1 LTGPIWSG
9 VGDVIEVPE
18 PIVKCQALKKYYPLK
33 QGVFSKVYAQVKAVE
48 GIDLSI
54 HRGETLGLVG
64 ESGCG
69 KSTLGRL
76 ILRLEEPTAGDIFF
90 ESRKVTGQS
99 KRQLSGLRREM
110 QIVFQDPYSSLN
122 PRQTIGTII
131 GEPFLIH
138 HPGSEK
144 EMTEK
149 VYTLLD
155 LVGIPANCIAR
166 YPHEFSGGQRQ
177 RIGIAR
183 ALILNPKLIICDEP
197 VSALDVSVQAQ
208 VINLLEDLQEQYGL
222 TYLFIAH
229 DLSVV
234 EHISDRVA
242 VMYLGQIVELAEN
255 RVLYSQAR
263 HPYTK
268 ALISAC
274 PVPDPHLNREKI
286 ILQGDVPSA
295 VNPPPGC
302 YFHTRCP
309 EAIDT
314 CSRQMPALIENEP
327 GHFVRCLRVQESVLS
342 GQTGVKE

>member
-1 LTGPIWSG
+1 VDG
-9 VGDVIEVPE
+9 V
-18 PIVKCQALKKYYPLK
+18 
-33 QGVFSKVYAQVKAVE
+33 
-48 GIDLSI
+48 DLSI
-54 HRGETLGLVG
+54 FRGETLGLVG

-76 ILRLEEPTAGDIFF
+76 ILLLEEPTAGEILFKGQKLTGR
-90 ESRKVTGQS
+90 SR
-99 KRQLSGLRREM
+99 RQLVSLRREM

-138 HPGSEK
+138 RLGDSN
-144 EMTEK
+144 EMTER
-149 VYTLLD
+149 VYELLD

-183 ALILNPKLIICDEP
+183 ALILNPQFIICDEP

-208 VINLLEDLQEQYGL
+208 VINLLEDLQERYGL

-229 DLSVV
+229 DLSLV

-242 VMYLGQIVELAEN
+242 VMYLGQMVELAESE
-255 RVLYSQAR
+255 VLYSRAQ

-274 PVPDPHLNREKI
+274 PVPDPRLRREKI
-286 ILQGDVPSA
+286 ILQGDVPSP
-295 VNPPPGC
+295 VDPPPGC
-302 YFHTRCP
+302 YFYTRCP
-309 EAIDT
+309 EAMDL
-314 CSRQMPALIENEP
+314 CSRERPELLESEP
-327 GHFVRCLRVQESVLS
+327 GHLVRCFRVNPL
-342 GQTGVKE
+342 

>member
-1 LTGPIWSG
+1 M
-9 VGDVIEVPE
+9 EE
-18 PIVKCQALKKYYPLK
+18 PIVICRGVKKYYPLK
-33 QGVFSKVYAQVKAVE
+33 RGVLSRTYAHVRAVE
-48 GIDLSI
+48 EVDLSMF
-54 HRGETLGLVG
+54 RGETMGLVG

-76 ILRLEEPTAGDIFF
+76 ILRLEAATAGELFF
-90 ESRKVTGQS
+90 NGQNLTRLPR
-99 KRQLSGLRREM
+99 RQLANLRRDM

-138 HPGSEK
+138 RLGGHR
-144 EMTEK
+144 EMIAR
-149 VYTLLD
+149 VYELLD
-155 LVGIPANCIAR
+155 LVGIPSNCITR

-183 ALILNPKLIICDEP
+183 ALILNPKFIVCDEA

-208 VINLLEDLQEQYGL
+208 VINLLEDLQEEYKL

-242 VMYLGQIVELAEN
+242 VMYLGQIVELAESA
-255 RVLYSQAR
+255 VLYSKAQ

-274 PVPDPHLNREKI
+274 PVPDPHLRREKI
-286 ILQGDVPSA
+286 ILQGDVPSPVA
-295 VNPPPGC
+295 PPSGC

-309 EAIDT
+309 EAVEQCRLKRPEILE
-314 CSRQMPALIENEP
+314 SEP
-327 GHFVRCLRVQESVLS
+327 GHLVRCLRVTPLKNI
-342 GQTGVKE
+342 QTNG

>member
-1 LTGPIWSG
+1 MEDPIITCRG
-9 VGDVIEVPE
+9 V
-18 PIVKCQALKKYYPLK
+18 KKYYPLK
-33 QGVFSKVYAQVKAVE
+33 KGVFSRAYAHVQAVD
-48 GIDLSI
+48 GVDLSI
-54 HRGETLGLVG
+54 FRGETLGLVG

-76 ILRLEEPTAGDIFF
+76 ILRLEEPTAGEILFKGQKLTGR
-90 ESRKVTGQS
+90 SR
-99 KRQLSGLRREM
+99 RQLVRLRREM

-138 HPGSEK
+138 GLGDNNK
-144 EMTEK
+144 MTER
-149 VYTLLD
+149 VYELLD

-183 ALILNPKLIICDEP
+183 ALILNPQFIICDEP

-208 VINLLEDLQEQYGL
+208 VINLLEDLQERYGL

-229 DLSVV
+229 DLSLV

-242 VMYLGQIVELAEN
+242 VMYLGQMVELAESE
-255 RVLYSQAR
+255 VLYSRAR

-274 PVPDPHLNREKI
+274 PVPDPRLRREKI
-286 ILQGDVPSA
+286 ILQGDVPSP
-295 VNPPPGC
+295 VDPPPGC
-302 YFHTRCP
+302 YFYTRCP
-309 EAIDT
+309 EAMDL
-314 CSRQMPALIENEP
+314 CSRERPEFLESEP
-327 GHFVRCLRVQESVLS
+327 GHLVRCFRVNPV
-342 GQTGVKE
+342 

>member
-1 LTGPIWSG
+1 M
-9 VGDVIEVPE
+9 DD
-18 PIVKCQALKKYYPLK
+18 PIVICRSVKKYYPLK
-33 QGVFSKVYAQVKAVE
+33 KGVFSRAYAQVQAVD
-48 GIDLSI
+48 GVDLSI
-54 HRGETLGLVG
+54 FQGETLGLVG

-76 ILRLEEPTAGDIFF
+76 ILRLEEPTAGEILFKGQKLTGR
-90 ESRKVTGQS
+90 SR
-99 KRQLSGLRREM
+99 RQLVRLRREM

-138 HPGSEK
+138 RLGDNN
-144 EMTEK
+144 EMTER
-149 VYTLLD
+149 VYELLD

-183 ALILNPKLIICDEP
+183 ALILNPQFIICDEP

-208 VINLLEDLQEQYGL
+208 VINLLEDLQERYGL

-229 DLSVV
+229 DLSLV

-242 VMYLGQIVELAEN
+242 VMYLGQMVELAESE
-255 RVLYSQAR
+255 VLYSRAR

-274 PVPDPHLNREKI
+274 PVPDPRLRREKI
-286 ILQGDVPSA
+286 ILQGDVPSP
-295 VNPPPGC
+295 VDPPPGC
-302 YFHTRCP
+302 YFYTRCP
-309 EAIDT
+309 EAMDL
-314 CSRQMPALIENEP
+314 CSRERPELLEIEP
-327 GHFVRCLRVQESVLS
+327 GHLVRCFRVNPL
-342 GQTGVKE
+342 

>member
-1 LTGPIWSG
+1 M
-9 VGDVIEVPE
+9 EE
-18 PIVKCQALKKYYPLK
+18 PIVICRGVKKYYPLRK
-33 QGVFSKVYAQVKAVE
+33 GVFSRTYAQVKAVE
-48 GIDLSI
+48 DVDLSMY
-54 HRGETLGLVG
+54 RGETMGLVG

-76 ILRLEEPTAGDIFF
+76 ILRLEKTTTGEIFF
-90 ESRKVTGQS
+90 NGQNLTGQS
-99 KRQLSGLRREM
+99 RQQLAGLRRNM

-138 HPGSEK
+138 RLGGRK
-144 EMTEK
+144 EMTAR
-149 VYTLLD
+149 VYELLD
-155 LVGIPANCIAR
+155 LVGIPANCIGR

-183 ALILNPKLIICDEP
+183 ALILNPQFIICDEP

-208 VINLLEDLQEQYGL
+208 VINLLEDLQEQYSL

-242 VMYLGQIVELAEN
+242 VMYLGQIVELAES
-255 RVLYSQAR
+255 RVLYSKAQ

-274 PVPDPHLNREKI
+274 PVPDPHLHREKI
-286 ILQGDVPSA
+286 ILQGDVPSP
-295 VNPPPGC
+295 VDPPPGC
-302 YFHTRCP
+302 YFHPRCP
-309 EAIDT
+309 EAMDQ
-314 CSRQMPALIENEP
+314 CSRKRPEILETEP
-327 GHFVRCLRVQESVLS
+327 GHFVRCFRVNPYRSS
-342 GQTGVKE
+342 RQTVGGDAHEN

>member
-1 LTGPIWSG
+1 ME
-9 VGDVIEVPE
+9 D
-18 PIVKCQALKKYYPLK
+18 PIVICRGLKKYYPLK
-33 QGVFSKVYAQVKAVE
+33 RGVFSKVYAQVKAV
-48 GIDLSI
+48 GGVDLSI
-54 HRGETLGLVG
+54 FRGETLGLVG

-76 ILRLEEPTAGDIFF
+76 ILRLEEPTVGEILFNGQ
-90 ESRKVTGQS
+90 KLTGRS
-99 KRQLSGLRREM
+99 KRQLVSLRREM

-122 PRQTIGTII
+122 PRQTIRTII

-138 HPGSEK
+138 QLGTEK
-144 EMTEK
+144 EMTER
-149 VYTLLD
+149 VYELLD

-183 ALILNPKLIICDEP
+183 ALILNPQLIICDEP

-234 EHISDRVA
+234 EHISDRVG
-242 VMYLGQIVELAEN
+242 VMYLGQIVELAES
-255 RVLYSQAR
+255 RVLYTRAR
-263 HPYTK
+263 HPYTE
-268 ALISAC
+268 ALMSAC
-274 PVPDPHLNREKI
+274 PVPEPRLHREKI
-286 ILQGDVPSA
+286 ILQGDVPSP
-295 VNPPPGC
+295 VDPPPGC

-309 EAIDT
+309 EVMDI
-314 CSRQMPALIENEP
+314 CSQQSPALIESEP
-327 GHFVRCLRVQESVLS
+327 GHLVRCHRVPKMPPSR
-342 GQTGVKE
+342 

>member
-1 LTGPIWSG
+1 MP
-9 VGDVIEVPE
+9 DMEE
-18 PIVKCQALKKYYPLK
+18 PIVICRGVKKYYPLK
-33 QGVFSKVYAQVKAVE
+33 RGVFSRTYAQVRAVE
-48 GIDLSI
+48 EVDLSMF
-54 HRGETLGLVG
+54 RGETMGLVG

-76 ILRLEEPTAGDIFF
+76 ILRLEETTSGDIFF
-90 ESRKVTGQS
+90 NGQNLTGQS
-99 KRQLSGLRREM
+99 RRQLARLRREM

-138 HPGSEK
+138 RLGGHK
-144 EMTEK
+144 EMTAR
-149 VYTLLD
+149 VYELLD
-155 LVGIPANCIAR
+155 LVGIPANCIGR

-183 ALILNPKLIICDEP
+183 ALILNPQLIICDEP
-197 VSALDVSVQAQ
+197 VSALDVSVQAH
-208 VINLLEDLQEQYGL
+208 VINLLEDLQEQYNL

-242 VMYLGQIVELAEN
+242 VMYLGQIVELAESA
-255 RVLYSQAR
+255 VLYSKAR

-274 PVPDPHLNREKI
+274 PVPDPHLHREKI
-286 ILQGDVPSA
+286 ILQGDVPSP
-295 VNPPPGC
+295 VDPPSGC

-309 EAIDT
+309 EAVEECRLKRPEILE
-314 CSRQMPALIENEP
+314 SEP
-327 GHFVRCLRVQESVLS
+327 GHLVRCLRVTPLRTIPTN
-342 GQTGVKE
+342 G

>member
-1 LTGPIWSG
+1 
-9 VGDVIEVPE
+9 VEEV
-18 PIVKCQALKKYYPLK
+18 
-33 QGVFSKVYAQVKAVE
+33 
-48 GIDLSI
+48 DLSMF
-54 HRGETLGLVG
+54 RGETMGLVG

-76 ILRLEEPTAGDIFF
+76 ILRLEETTAGEIFF
-90 ESRKVTGQS
+90 NGQNLTGQS
-99 KRQLSGLRREM
+99 RRRLASLRREM

-138 HPGSEK
+138 RLGGHR
-144 EMTEK
+144 EMK
-149 VYTLLD
+149 ARVYELLD
-155 LVGIPANCIAR
+155 LVGIPANCIGR

-183 ALILNPKLIICDEP
+183 ALILNPQLIICDEP

-208 VINLLEDLQEQYGL
+208 VINLLEDLQEQYHL

-242 VMYLGQIVELAEN
+242 VMYLGQIVELAQSA
-255 RVLYSQAR
+255 VLYSKAQ

-274 PVPDPHLNREKI
+274 PVPDPHLRREKI
-286 ILQGDVPSA
+286 ILQGDVPSPVA
-295 VNPPPGC
+295 PPSGC

-309 EAIDT
+309 EAVEQCRLKRPEILE
-314 CSRQMPALIENEP
+314 SEP
-327 GHFVRCLRVQESVLS
+327 GHLVRCLRVTPLKNI
-342 GQTGVKE
+342 QTNG